1 MKKYKMMGTIGKW
14 IKKVL
19 AWIAYNGLIF
29 IIITICIIA
38 VVMVYEY
45 RETFGDNISSVSS
58 DWGNFGSYL
67 GAITGLLAFIGVLY
81 SIFQSKKQNRK
92 QEERSAFFQM
102 LDLYQKQVEGIGFE
116 KFNVNKLK
124 LIDEI
129 LPIIII
135 YCEIIAGGFD
145 DRFAS
150 DIDDDI
156 FLDIYLSILIEYNI
170 LDDNQPRNSFFD
182 LINYHQY
189 NKREIVELLKNK
201 LQCSIDQNNI
211 KIPKIKDDDS
221 SYIATLTKKKITVR
235 IINRDY
241 PFIYKTIKATYNYFY
256 KDQRNFIGKYYRNIY
271 YTLDMI
277 SSFDIQNNYSKIFRA
292 QLSNDELIL
301 LFFNAVSSQST
312 IHTVHLLQDYEI
324 FNNLDSD
331 DILGNED
338 TIEKTKSQDEQE
350 KKIKVFINNILDE
363 FLKDPSNK

>member
-19 AWIAYNGLIF
+19 SWIAYNGLIF

-58 DWGNFGSYL
+58 DWGDFGSYL

-92 QEERSAFFQM
+92 QEERSVFFQM

-116 KFNVNKLK
+116 DFNADKFELRDK
-124 LIDEI
+124 I

-145 DRFAS
+145 DIFAS
-150 DIDDDI
+150 DIEDDI
-156 FLDIYLSILIEYNI
+156 FLDIYISILIEYNI
-170 LDDNQPRNSFFD
+170 LDGNLSRNSVFNLF
-182 LINYHQY
+182 Y
-189 NKREIVELLKNK
+189 NHRDKKREVVELLKNK
-201 LQCSIDQNNI
+201 LQSSIGQNNI
-211 KIPKIKDDDS
+211 KIPKIEDYDS
-221 SYIATLTKKKITVR
+221 PSITTIAKKKIAAR

-241 PFIYKTIKATYNYFY
+241 SFIYKTIKATYNYFY

-331 DILGNED
+331 DILGYED

-350 KKIKVFINNILDE
+350 KKFKVFINNILDE